1 MAFLFKPR
9 LGYFHVIGL
18 FFHREG
24 GCVIFD
30 EYIPMLWTELRYT
43 DPDELRLSERPQLHQ
58 TYLELFVLNLE
69 ET

>member
-1 MAFLFKPR
+1 M
-9 LGYFHVIGL
+9 
-18 FFHREG
+18 
-24 GCVIFD
+24 IFD